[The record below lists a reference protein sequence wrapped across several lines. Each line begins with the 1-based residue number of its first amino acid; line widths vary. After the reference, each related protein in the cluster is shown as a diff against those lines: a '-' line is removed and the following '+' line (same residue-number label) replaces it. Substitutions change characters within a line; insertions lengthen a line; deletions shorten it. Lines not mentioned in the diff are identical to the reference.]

1 MNLNVKSWKFRMYLK
16 LKSSIYGK
24 NTSKFP
30 DFLKKGKFFMR
41 RNNYNYGFSK
51 YGKNT
56 SKFPDFALWNMAI
69 NDIILI

>member
-16 LKSSIYGK
+16 LKSFIY
-24 NTSKFP
+24 
-30 DFLKKGKFFMR
+30 LIEVKKGKCFMG
-41 RNNYNYGFSK
+41 RNNYNYAFSK

-69 NDIILI
+69 NGIILI